1 MAVGSFFNT
10 LLGNLQVE
18 ETPQFIRVSGI
29 RPALLIEAIQGVWK
43 SSKVSNNII
52 KASST
57 EFAFHKFLLPDMVY
71 VLETIAKEKYLRVS
85 RRLVIELIE
94 KLKTET
100 WLKSVYVEKHD
111 NIVDFTQLSKFTVQP
126 LPHQRQ
132 YMEFYNDVVPKY
144 KLKGHL
150 LSAGVGVGKT
160 LNSLFLMECLKCD
173 TIVCIVPKNSL
184 ENVWAKT
191 LSECFKNPVSFWVSS
206 RMKPL
211 DKGYR
216 YYVTHYENLGNMVE
230 FFKGEGSKLGKVGV
244 VADECLSPDTE
255 VLTPTGFKRITEI
268 TENDL
273 VLQYSQSGINTWVKP
288 TRIIKKPTKE
298 AHRYYH
304 QHWEQLVTP
313 NHRMIYLNERGLLRE
328 SLSKDFNPNGH
339 QKSIVSGHLV
349 GENLRLCLTPLE
361 KLLIAI
367 QGDGYIYSFSPN
379 LNKVRIG
386 FHFSKERKMDKLLE
400 LFEETR
406 YKWTEV
412 FSKADGFDPRFPNKK
427 PRRRFIVEIPFE
439 DLEMVKGF
447 QQDPYAI
454 KLFSSWVDLTDK
466 SYQWCNEFID
476 EMLNWDG
483 YLHPPVNG
491 RQFLYYSSVIE
502 SNVDIVQTIAS
513 NAGYRAK
520 KTIQI
525 DDRKETFSDVH
536 RVFMIKNP
544 LVSNSTVFKEVIHF
558 DTPVDYYCLTVPSG
572 MFFVRYNGKVS
583 VTGNCHFLNE
593 IKSTRTHKYLEL
605 VGPTCLNSQNILT
618 MSGTP
623 IKAMATEIVPTL
635 RALDPMFVGKAEE
648 IFLNVFGKSTLRALD
663 IISHRL
669 GFMSY
674 RVDKA
679 DVVPLDITR
688 WTIQVPLKNGNEYT
702 LDTVRMKMRDYVR
715 ERMEYYRKNEALYHD
730 HYFAGIALYEKW
742 LFTSGSNTEKAQ
754 YKTYQDYI
762 KTIRKGFD
770 AKMMKVESVYC
781 NAFEKNNIL
790 PHLEGDFKKNF
801 KKAKSVYKYVELTI
815 LGEALGLVLAKI
827 REQCNIDIALGIEN
841 AVMSNNATNEK
852 HIVSVSDL
860 INDATKKTIFF
871 TNFVGVVSALE
882 ERLKSLGFKPLVVY
896 GDTNKDL
903 PKITKEFAEN
913 PDANPLI
920 ATFQSLSTAVPLT
933 MANRVVMLNNPWR
946 PHDYVQAESRA
957 ARLGQDSPVSVIDV
971 FLDTKGVPNVSTRS
985 KEVLDWASENVAA
998 MLGVKVDVE
1007 QISTES
1013 IDSDTEIKEQ
1023 SLMTEHPL
1031 MDMILSN
1038 EDLKDTF
1045 ETKVESIDKESLVV
1059 LPSSKQ
1065 KQYLN
1070 W

>member
-52 KASST
+52 KAGST

-230 FFKGEGSKLGKVGV
+230 FFKGEGSKLGKVGIIL
-244 VADECLSPDTE
+244 DEL
-255 VLTPTGFKRITEI
+255 
-268 TENDL
+268 
-273 VLQYSQSGINTWVKP
+273 
-288 TRIIKKPTKE
+288 
-298 AHRYYH
+298 
-304 QHWEQLVTP
+304 
-313 NHRMIYLNERGLLRE
+313 
-328 SLSKDFNPNGH
+328 
-339 QKSIVSGHLV
+339 
-349 GENLRLCLTPLE
+349 
-361 KLLIAI
+361 
-367 QGDGYIYSFSPN
+367 
-379 LNKVRIG
+379 
-386 FHFSKERKMDKLLE
+386 
-400 LFEETR
+400 
-406 YKWTEV
+406 
-412 FSKADGFDPRFPNKK
+412 
-427 PRRRFIVEIPFE
+427 
-439 DLEMVKGF
+439 
-447 QQDPYAI
+447 
-454 KLFSSWVDLTDK
+454 
-466 SYQWCNEFID
+466 
-476 EMLNWDG
+476 
-483 YLHPPVNG
+483 
-491 RQFLYYSSVIE
+491 
-502 SNVDIVQTIAS
+502 
-513 NAGYRAK
+513 
-520 KTIQI
+520 
-525 DDRKETFSDVH
+525 
-536 RVFMIKNP
+536 
-544 LVSNSTVFKEVIHF
+544 
-558 DTPVDYYCLTVPSG
+558 
-572 MFFVRYNGKVS
+572 
-583 VTGNCHFLNE
+583 HFLNE
-593 IKSTRTHKYLEL
+593 IKSIRTQKYLEL
-605 VGPTCLNSQNILT
+605 VGPTCLNSQNILA

-623 IKAMATEIVPTL
+623 IKAMTTELIPTL

-702 LDTVRMKMRDYVR
+702 LDTVRSKMRDYVR

-1013 IDSDTEIKEQ
+1013 IDVDEVK
-1023 SLMTEHPL
+1023 EHPL
-1031 MDMILSN
+1031 MSLILGN

-1045 ETKVESIDKESLVV
+1045 ETRVESICKESLVV
-1059 LPSSKQ
+1059 LPASQQ

>member
-52 KASST
+52 KAGST

-100 WLKSVYVEKHD
+100 WLKSVYVDKHD

-144 KLKGHL
+144 RLRGHV

-191 LSECFKNPVSFWVSS
+191 LSECFKNPVNFWVSS

-230 FFKGEGSKLGKVGV
+230 FFKGKGNTLGKVAV
-244 VADECLSPDTE
+244 IVDEL
-255 VLTPTGFKRITEI
+255 
-268 TENDL
+268 
-273 VLQYSQSGINTWVKP
+273 
-288 TRIIKKPTKE
+288 
-298 AHRYYH
+298 
-304 QHWEQLVTP
+304 
-313 NHRMIYLNERGLLRE
+313 
-328 SLSKDFNPNGH
+328 
-339 QKSIVSGHLV
+339 
-349 GENLRLCLTPLE
+349 
-361 KLLIAI
+361 
-367 QGDGYIYSFSPN
+367 
-379 LNKVRIG
+379 
-386 FHFSKERKMDKLLE
+386 
-400 LFEETR
+400 
-406 YKWTEV
+406 
-412 FSKADGFDPRFPNKK
+412 
-427 PRRRFIVEIPFE
+427 
-439 DLEMVKGF
+439 
-447 QQDPYAI
+447 
-454 KLFSSWVDLTDK
+454 
-466 SYQWCNEFID
+466 
-476 EMLNWDG
+476 
-483 YLHPPVNG
+483 
-491 RQFLYYSSVIE
+491 
-502 SNVDIVQTIAS
+502 
-513 NAGYRAK
+513 
-520 KTIQI
+520 
-525 DDRKETFSDVH
+525 
-536 RVFMIKNP
+536 
-544 LVSNSTVFKEVIHF
+544 
-558 DTPVDYYCLTVPSG
+558 
-572 MFFVRYNGKVS
+572 
-583 VTGNCHFLNE
+583 HFLNE
-593 IKSTRTHKYLEL
+593 IKSIRTQKYLEL
-605 VGPTCLNSQNILT
+605 VGPTCLNSQNILA

-679 DVVPLDITR
+679 DVVPLDISR
-688 WTIQVPLKNGNEYT
+688 WTIQVPLKNGNDYT
-702 LDTVRMKMRDYVR
+702 LDTVRTKMRDYVR

-730 HYFAGIALYEKW
+730 HYFTGIALYEKW

-754 YKTYQDYI
+754 YQTYQDYI

-770 AKMMKVESVYC
+770 SKTMKVESVYC
-781 NAFEKNNIL
+781 NAFEKNHIL

-1013 IDSDTEIKEQ
+1013 IDTDEVK
-1023 SLMTEHPL
+1023 EHPL
-1031 MDMILSN
+1031 MSLILGN

-1045 ETKVESIDKESLVV
+1045 ETKVESVAKESLVV
-1059 LPSSKQ
+1059 LPASQQ

>member
-52 KASST
+52 KAGST

-230 FFKGEGSKLGKVGV
+230 FFKGEGSKLGKVGIIL
-244 VADECLSPDTE
+244 DEL
-255 VLTPTGFKRITEI
+255 
-268 TENDL
+268 
-273 VLQYSQSGINTWVKP
+273 
-288 TRIIKKPTKE
+288 
-298 AHRYYH
+298 
-304 QHWEQLVTP
+304 
-313 NHRMIYLNERGLLRE
+313 
-328 SLSKDFNPNGH
+328 
-339 QKSIVSGHLV
+339 
-349 GENLRLCLTPLE
+349 
-361 KLLIAI
+361 
-367 QGDGYIYSFSPN
+367 
-379 LNKVRIG
+379 
-386 FHFSKERKMDKLLE
+386 
-400 LFEETR
+400 
-406 YKWTEV
+406 
-412 FSKADGFDPRFPNKK
+412 
-427 PRRRFIVEIPFE
+427 
-439 DLEMVKGF
+439 
-447 QQDPYAI
+447 
-454 KLFSSWVDLTDK
+454 
-466 SYQWCNEFID
+466 
-476 EMLNWDG
+476 
-483 YLHPPVNG
+483 
-491 RQFLYYSSVIE
+491 
-502 SNVDIVQTIAS
+502 
-513 NAGYRAK
+513 
-520 KTIQI
+520 
-525 DDRKETFSDVH
+525 
-536 RVFMIKNP
+536 
-544 LVSNSTVFKEVIHF
+544 
-558 DTPVDYYCLTVPSG
+558 
-572 MFFVRYNGKVS
+572 
-583 VTGNCHFLNE
+583 HFLNE
-593 IKSTRTHKYLEL
+593 IKSNRTQKYLEL
-605 VGPTCLNSQNILT
+605 VGPTCLNSQNILA

-623 IKAMATEIVPTL
+623 IKAMATELIPTL

-669 GFMSY
+669 GFMAY

-754 YKTYQDYI
+754 YQTYQDYI

-852 HIVSVSDL
+852 YIVSVSDL

-871 TNFVGVVSALE
+871 TNFVGVVSTLE

-1013 IDSDTEIKEQ
+1013 IDVDEVKEQ
-1023 SLMTEHPL
+1023 PL
-1031 MDMILSN
+1031 MSLILGN

-1045 ETKVESIDKESLVV
+1045 ETKVESIAKESLVV
-1059 LPSSKQ
+1059 LPGSKQ

>member
-52 KASST
+52 KAGST

-100 WLKSVYVEKHD
+100 WLKSVYVDKHD

-173 TIVCIVPKNSL
+173 IIVCIVPKNSL

-244 VADECLSPDTE
+244 VVDE
-255 VLTPTGFKRITEI
+255 V
-268 TENDL
+268 
-273 VLQYSQSGINTWVKP
+273 
-288 TRIIKKPTKE
+288 
-298 AHRYYH
+298 
-304 QHWEQLVTP
+304 
-313 NHRMIYLNERGLLRE
+313 
-328 SLSKDFNPNGH
+328 
-339 QKSIVSGHLV
+339 
-349 GENLRLCLTPLE
+349 
-361 KLLIAI
+361 
-367 QGDGYIYSFSPN
+367 
-379 LNKVRIG
+379 
-386 FHFSKERKMDKLLE
+386 
-400 LFEETR
+400 
-406 YKWTEV
+406 
-412 FSKADGFDPRFPNKK
+412 
-427 PRRRFIVEIPFE
+427 
-439 DLEMVKGF
+439 
-447 QQDPYAI
+447 
-454 KLFSSWVDLTDK
+454 
-466 SYQWCNEFID
+466 
-476 EMLNWDG
+476 
-483 YLHPPVNG
+483 
-491 RQFLYYSSVIE
+491 
-502 SNVDIVQTIAS
+502 
-513 NAGYRAK
+513 
-520 KTIQI
+520 
-525 DDRKETFSDVH
+525 
-536 RVFMIKNP
+536 
-544 LVSNSTVFKEVIHF
+544 
-558 DTPVDYYCLTVPSG
+558 
-572 MFFVRYNGKVS
+572 
-583 VTGNCHFLNE
+583 HFLNE
-593 IKSTRTHKYLEL
+593 IKSTRTQKYLEL

-623 IKAMATEIVPTL
+623 IKAMATELIPTL

-648 IFLNVFGKSTLRALD
+648 IFLSVFGKSTLRALD

-669 GFMSY
+669 GFMAY

-754 YKTYQDYI
+754 YQTYQDYI

-1013 IDSDTEIKEQ
+1013 IDSDTGIK
-1023 SLMTEHPL
+1023 EHPL
-1031 MDMILSN
+1031 MDIILSN

-1045 ETKVESIDKESLVV
+1045 ETKVESIGKESLVV
-1059 LPSSKQ
+1059 LPGSKQ

>member
-52 KASST
+52 KAGST

-230 FFKGEGSKLGKVGV
+230 FFKGEGSKLGKVGIIL
-244 VADECLSPDTE
+244 DEL
-255 VLTPTGFKRITEI
+255 
-268 TENDL
+268 
-273 VLQYSQSGINTWVKP
+273 
-288 TRIIKKPTKE
+288 
-298 AHRYYH
+298 
-304 QHWEQLVTP
+304 
-313 NHRMIYLNERGLLRE
+313 
-328 SLSKDFNPNGH
+328 
-339 QKSIVSGHLV
+339 
-349 GENLRLCLTPLE
+349 
-361 KLLIAI
+361 
-367 QGDGYIYSFSPN
+367 
-379 LNKVRIG
+379 
-386 FHFSKERKMDKLLE
+386 
-400 LFEETR
+400 
-406 YKWTEV
+406 
-412 FSKADGFDPRFPNKK
+412 
-427 PRRRFIVEIPFE
+427 
-439 DLEMVKGF
+439 
-447 QQDPYAI
+447 
-454 KLFSSWVDLTDK
+454 
-466 SYQWCNEFID
+466 
-476 EMLNWDG
+476 
-483 YLHPPVNG
+483 
-491 RQFLYYSSVIE
+491 
-502 SNVDIVQTIAS
+502 
-513 NAGYRAK
+513 
-520 KTIQI
+520 
-525 DDRKETFSDVH
+525 
-536 RVFMIKNP
+536 
-544 LVSNSTVFKEVIHF
+544 
-558 DTPVDYYCLTVPSG
+558 
-572 MFFVRYNGKVS
+572 
-583 VTGNCHFLNE
+583 HFLNE
-593 IKSTRTHKYLEL
+593 IKSIRTQKYLEL
-605 VGPTCLNSQNILT
+605 VGPTCLNSQNILA

-623 IKAMATEIVPTL
+623 IKAMATELIPTL

-702 LDTVRMKMRDYVR
+702 LDTVRSKMRDYVR
-715 ERMEYYRKNEALYHD
+715 ERMGYYRKNEALYHD

-754 YKTYQDYI
+754 YQTYQDYI

-1013 IDSDTEIKEQ
+1013 IDSDEVK
-1023 SLMTEHPL
+1023 EHPL
-1031 MDMILSN
+1031 MSLILGN

-1045 ETKVESIDKESLVV
+1045 ETKVESISKESLVV
-1059 LPSSKQ
+1059 LPASQQ

>member
-52 KASST
+52 KAGST

-111 NIVDFTQLSKFTVQP
+111 NIVDFKQLSKFTVQP

-244 VADECLSPDTE
+244 VVDE
-255 VLTPTGFKRITEI
+255 V
-268 TENDL
+268 
-273 VLQYSQSGINTWVKP
+273 
-288 TRIIKKPTKE
+288 
-298 AHRYYH
+298 
-304 QHWEQLVTP
+304 
-313 NHRMIYLNERGLLRE
+313 
-328 SLSKDFNPNGH
+328 
-339 QKSIVSGHLV
+339 
-349 GENLRLCLTPLE
+349 
-361 KLLIAI
+361 
-367 QGDGYIYSFSPN
+367 
-379 LNKVRIG
+379 
-386 FHFSKERKMDKLLE
+386 
-400 LFEETR
+400 
-406 YKWTEV
+406 
-412 FSKADGFDPRFPNKK
+412 
-427 PRRRFIVEIPFE
+427 
-439 DLEMVKGF
+439 
-447 QQDPYAI
+447 
-454 KLFSSWVDLTDK
+454 
-466 SYQWCNEFID
+466 
-476 EMLNWDG
+476 
-483 YLHPPVNG
+483 
-491 RQFLYYSSVIE
+491 
-502 SNVDIVQTIAS
+502 
-513 NAGYRAK
+513 
-520 KTIQI
+520 
-525 DDRKETFSDVH
+525 
-536 RVFMIKNP
+536 
-544 LVSNSTVFKEVIHF
+544 
-558 DTPVDYYCLTVPSG
+558 
-572 MFFVRYNGKVS
+572 
-583 VTGNCHFLNE
+583 HFLNE
-593 IKSTRTHKYLEL
+593 IKSTRTQKYLEL
-605 VGPTCLNSQNILT
+605 VGPTCLNSQNILA

-623 IKAMATEIVPTL
+623 IKAMATELIPTL

-669 GFMSY
+669 GFMAY

-852 HIVSVSDL
+852 HIVSISDL

-1013 IDSDTEIKEQ
+1013 IDVDEVKEQ

-1045 ETKVESIDKESLVV
+1045 ETKVESIGKESLVSTV
-1059 LPSSKQ
+1059 SLPASQQ

>member
-52 KASST
+52 KAGST

-111 NIVDFTQLSKFTVQP
+111 NIVDFSQLSKFTVQP

-144 KLKGHL
+144 RLKGHL

-184 ENVWAKT
+184 EDVWAKT

-230 FFKGEGSKLGKVGV
+230 FFKGEGSKLGKVG
-244 VADECLSPDTE
+244 
-255 VLTPTGFKRITEI
+255 
-268 TENDL
+268 
-273 VLQYSQSGINTWVKP
+273 
-288 TRIIKKPTKE
+288 II
-298 AHRYYH
+298 
-304 QHWEQLVTP
+304 
-313 NHRMIYLNERGLLRE
+313 
-328 SLSKDFNPNGH
+328 
-339 QKSIVSGHLV
+339 
-349 GENLRLCLTPLE
+349 
-361 KLLIAI
+361 
-367 QGDGYIYSFSPN
+367 
-379 LNKVRIG
+379 
-386 FHFSKERKMDKLLE
+386 
-400 LFEETR
+400 
-406 YKWTEV
+406 
-412 FSKADGFDPRFPNKK
+412 
-427 PRRRFIVEIPFE
+427 
-439 DLEMVKGF
+439 
-447 QQDPYAI
+447 
-454 KLFSSWVDLTDK
+454 
-466 SYQWCNEFID
+466 ID
-476 EMLNWDG
+476 E
-483 YLHPPVNG
+483 
-491 RQFLYYSSVIE
+491 
-502 SNVDIVQTIAS
+502 
-513 NAGYRAK
+513 
-520 KTIQI
+520 
-525 DDRKETFSDVH
+525 VH
-536 RVFMIKNP
+536 N
-544 LVSNSTVFKEVIHF
+544 
-558 DTPVDYYCLTVPSG
+558 
-572 MFFVRYNGKVS
+572 
-583 VTGNCHFLNE
+583 LNE
-593 IKSTRTHKYLEL
+593 IKSIRTQKYLEL
-605 VGPTCLNSQNILT
+605 VGPTCLNSQNILA

-679 DVVPLDITR
+679 DVVPLDISR
-688 WTIQVPLKNGNEYT
+688 WTIQVSLKNGNEYT
-702 LDTVRMKMRDYVR
+702 LDTVRSKMRDYVR

-852 HIVSVSDL
+852 HIVSISDL

-1013 IDSDTEIKEQ
+1013 IDSDTEIKE
-1023 SLMTEHPL
+1023 HPL
-1031 MDMILSN
+1031 MDMIFSK

-1045 ETKVESIDKESLVV
+1045 ETKVESIGKESLVV
-1059 LPSSKQ
+1059 LPGSKQ

>member
-52 KASST
+52 KAGST

-111 NIVDFTQLSKFTVQP
+111 NIVDFTQLNKFTVQP

-230 FFKGEGSKLGKVGV
+230 FFKGEGSKLGKVGIIC
-244 VADECLSPDTE
+244 DES
-255 VLTPTGFKRITEI
+255 
-268 TENDL
+268 
-273 VLQYSQSGINTWVKP
+273 
-288 TRIIKKPTKE
+288 
-298 AHRYYH
+298 
-304 QHWEQLVTP
+304 
-313 NHRMIYLNERGLLRE
+313 
-328 SLSKDFNPNGH
+328 
-339 QKSIVSGHLV
+339 
-349 GENLRLCLTPLE
+349 
-361 KLLIAI
+361 
-367 QGDGYIYSFSPN
+367 
-379 LNKVRIG
+379 
-386 FHFSKERKMDKLLE
+386 
-400 LFEETR
+400 
-406 YKWTEV
+406 
-412 FSKADGFDPRFPNKK
+412 
-427 PRRRFIVEIPFE
+427 
-439 DLEMVKGF
+439 
-447 QQDPYAI
+447 
-454 KLFSSWVDLTDK
+454 
-466 SYQWCNEFID
+466 
-476 EMLNWDG
+476 
-483 YLHPPVNG
+483 
-491 RQFLYYSSVIE
+491 
-502 SNVDIVQTIAS
+502 
-513 NAGYRAK
+513 
-520 KTIQI
+520 
-525 DDRKETFSDVH
+525 
-536 RVFMIKNP
+536 
-544 LVSNSTVFKEVIHF
+544 
-558 DTPVDYYCLTVPSG
+558 
-572 MFFVRYNGKVS
+572 
-583 VTGNCHFLNE
+583 HFLNE
-593 IKSTRTHKYLEL
+593 IKSTRTQKYLEL
-605 VGPTCLNSQNILT
+605 IGPTCLNSQNILA

-663 IISHRL
+663 IVSHRL

-1013 IDSDTEIKEQ
+1013 IETDEVK
-1023 SLMTEHPL
+1023 EHPL
-1031 MDMILSN
+1031 MSLILGN

-1045 ETKVESIDKESLVV
+1045 ESKVESIGKESLVSTV
-1059 LPSSKQ
+1059 SLPASQQ

>member
-52 KASST
+52 KAGST

-111 NIVDFTQLSKFTVQP
+111 KIVDFTQLNKFTVQP

-244 VADECLSPDTE
+244 VVDE
-255 VLTPTGFKRITEI
+255 V
-268 TENDL
+268 
-273 VLQYSQSGINTWVKP
+273 
-288 TRIIKKPTKE
+288 
-298 AHRYYH
+298 
-304 QHWEQLVTP
+304 
-313 NHRMIYLNERGLLRE
+313 
-328 SLSKDFNPNGH
+328 
-339 QKSIVSGHLV
+339 
-349 GENLRLCLTPLE
+349 
-361 KLLIAI
+361 
-367 QGDGYIYSFSPN
+367 
-379 LNKVRIG
+379 
-386 FHFSKERKMDKLLE
+386 
-400 LFEETR
+400 
-406 YKWTEV
+406 
-412 FSKADGFDPRFPNKK
+412 
-427 PRRRFIVEIPFE
+427 
-439 DLEMVKGF
+439 
-447 QQDPYAI
+447 
-454 KLFSSWVDLTDK
+454 
-466 SYQWCNEFID
+466 
-476 EMLNWDG
+476 
-483 YLHPPVNG
+483 
-491 RQFLYYSSVIE
+491 
-502 SNVDIVQTIAS
+502 
-513 NAGYRAK
+513 
-520 KTIQI
+520 
-525 DDRKETFSDVH
+525 
-536 RVFMIKNP
+536 
-544 LVSNSTVFKEVIHF
+544 
-558 DTPVDYYCLTVPSG
+558 
-572 MFFVRYNGKVS
+572 
-583 VTGNCHFLNE
+583 HFLNE
-593 IKSTRTHKYLEL
+593 IKSTRAQKYLEL
-605 VGPTCLNSQNILT
+605 VGPTCLNSQNILA

-623 IKAMATEIVPTL
+623 IKAMATELIPTL

-688 WTIQVPLKNGNEYT
+688 WTIQVPLKNGNDYT

-754 YKTYQDYI
+754 YQTYQDYI

-1013 IDSDTEIKEQ
+1013 IDSDEVK
-1023 SLMTEHPL
+1023 EHPL
-1031 MDMILSN
+1031 MSLILGN

-1045 ETKVESIDKESLVV
+1045 ENKVESIAKESLVSTV
-1059 LPSSKQ
+1059 TLPASQQ

>member
-52 KASST
+52 KAGST

-100 WLKSVYVEKHD
+100 WLKSVYVDKHD
-111 NIVDFTQLSKFTVQP
+111 NIVDFSQLSKFTVQP

-144 KLKGHL
+144 RLRGHV

-184 ENVWAKT
+184 EDVWAKT
-191 LSECFKNPVSFWVSS
+191 LSECFKNPVNFWVSS

-230 FFKGEGSKLGKVGV
+230 FFKGEGSKLGKVGIIL
-244 VADECLSPDTE
+244 DE
-255 VLTPTGFKRITEI
+255 
-268 TENDL
+268 
-273 VLQYSQSGINTWVKP
+273 
-288 TRIIKKPTKE
+288 
-298 AHRYYH
+298 
-304 QHWEQLVTP
+304 
-313 NHRMIYLNERGLLRE
+313 
-328 SLSKDFNPNGH
+328 
-339 QKSIVSGHLV
+339 
-349 GENLRLCLTPLE
+349 
-361 KLLIAI
+361 
-367 QGDGYIYSFSPN
+367 
-379 LNKVRIG
+379 
-386 FHFSKERKMDKLLE
+386 
-400 LFEETR
+400 
-406 YKWTEV
+406 
-412 FSKADGFDPRFPNKK
+412 
-427 PRRRFIVEIPFE
+427 
-439 DLEMVKGF
+439 
-447 QQDPYAI
+447 
-454 KLFSSWVDLTDK
+454 
-466 SYQWCNEFID
+466 
-476 EMLNWDG
+476 
-483 YLHPPVNG
+483 LHN
-491 RQFLYYSSVIE
+491 
-502 SNVDIVQTIAS
+502 
-513 NAGYRAK
+513 
-520 KTIQI
+520 
-525 DDRKETFSDVH
+525 
-536 RVFMIKNP
+536 
-544 LVSNSTVFKEVIHF
+544 
-558 DTPVDYYCLTVPSG
+558 
-572 MFFVRYNGKVS
+572 
-583 VTGNCHFLNE
+583 LNE
-593 IKSTRTHKYLEL
+593 IKSIRTQKYLEL
-605 VGPTCLNSQNILT
+605 VGPTCLNSQNILA

-623 IKAMATEIVPTL
+623 IKAMATEIIPTL
-635 RALDPMFVGKAEE
+635 RSLDPMFVGKAEE

-679 DVVPLDITR
+679 DVVPLDISR

-702 LDTVRMKMRDYVR
+702 LDTVRAKMRDYVR

-754 YKTYQDYI
+754 YQTYQDYI

-770 AKMMKVESVYC
+770 SKTMKVESVYC
-781 NAFEKNNIL
+781 NAFEKNHIL

-1013 IDSDTEIKEQ
+1013 IEDNGVK
-1023 SLMTEHPL
+1023 EHPL
-1031 MDMILSN
+1031 MSLILGN

-1045 ETKVESIDKESLVV
+1045 ETKVESISKESLVT
-1059 LPSSKQ
+1059 LPATKQ

>member
-52 KASST
+52 KAGST

-100 WLKSVYVEKHD
+100 WLKSVYVDKHD

-144 KLKGHL
+144 RLKGHL

-230 FFKGEGSKLGKVGV
+230 FFKGEGNKLGKVGV
-244 VADECLSPDTE
+244 VVDE
-255 VLTPTGFKRITEI
+255 V
-268 TENDL
+268 
-273 VLQYSQSGINTWVKP
+273 
-288 TRIIKKPTKE
+288 
-298 AHRYYH
+298 
-304 QHWEQLVTP
+304 
-313 NHRMIYLNERGLLRE
+313 
-328 SLSKDFNPNGH
+328 
-339 QKSIVSGHLV
+339 
-349 GENLRLCLTPLE
+349 
-361 KLLIAI
+361 
-367 QGDGYIYSFSPN
+367 
-379 LNKVRIG
+379 
-386 FHFSKERKMDKLLE
+386 
-400 LFEETR
+400 
-406 YKWTEV
+406 
-412 FSKADGFDPRFPNKK
+412 
-427 PRRRFIVEIPFE
+427 
-439 DLEMVKGF
+439 
-447 QQDPYAI
+447 
-454 KLFSSWVDLTDK
+454 
-466 SYQWCNEFID
+466 
-476 EMLNWDG
+476 
-483 YLHPPVNG
+483 
-491 RQFLYYSSVIE
+491 
-502 SNVDIVQTIAS
+502 
-513 NAGYRAK
+513 
-520 KTIQI
+520 
-525 DDRKETFSDVH
+525 
-536 RVFMIKNP
+536 
-544 LVSNSTVFKEVIHF
+544 
-558 DTPVDYYCLTVPSG
+558 
-572 MFFVRYNGKVS
+572 
-583 VTGNCHFLNE
+583 HFLNE
-593 IKSTRTHKYLEL
+593 IKSTRTQKYLEL

-623 IKAMATEIVPTL
+623 IKAMATELIPTL

-702 LDTVRMKMRDYVR
+702 LDTVRMTMRDYVR
-715 ERMEYYRKNEALYHD
+715 ERMEHYRKNEALYHD

-754 YKTYQDYI
+754 YQTYQDYI

-770 AKMMKVESVYC
+770 SKTMKVESVYC

-790 PHLEGDFKKNF
+790 PLLEGDFKKNF

-933 MANRVVMLNNPWR
+933 MANRVVMLNSPWR

-1013 IDSDTEIKEQ
+1013 IEVDEIKD
-1023 SLMTEHPL
+1023 HPL
-1031 MDMILSN
+1031 MSLILSN

-1045 ETKVESIDKESLVV
+1045 ESKVESISKESLVV
-1059 LPSSKQ
+1059 LPASQQ

>member
-18 ETPQFIRVSGI
+18 ETPQFIRVSSI

-52 KASST
+52 KAGST

-244 VADECLSPDTE
+244 VVDE
-255 VLTPTGFKRITEI
+255 V
-268 TENDL
+268 
-273 VLQYSQSGINTWVKP
+273 
-288 TRIIKKPTKE
+288 
-298 AHRYYH
+298 
-304 QHWEQLVTP
+304 
-313 NHRMIYLNERGLLRE
+313 
-328 SLSKDFNPNGH
+328 
-339 QKSIVSGHLV
+339 
-349 GENLRLCLTPLE
+349 
-361 KLLIAI
+361 
-367 QGDGYIYSFSPN
+367 
-379 LNKVRIG
+379 
-386 FHFSKERKMDKLLE
+386 
-400 LFEETR
+400 
-406 YKWTEV
+406 
-412 FSKADGFDPRFPNKK
+412 
-427 PRRRFIVEIPFE
+427 
-439 DLEMVKGF
+439 
-447 QQDPYAI
+447 
-454 KLFSSWVDLTDK
+454 
-466 SYQWCNEFID
+466 
-476 EMLNWDG
+476 
-483 YLHPPVNG
+483 
-491 RQFLYYSSVIE
+491 
-502 SNVDIVQTIAS
+502 
-513 NAGYRAK
+513 
-520 KTIQI
+520 
-525 DDRKETFSDVH
+525 
-536 RVFMIKNP
+536 
-544 LVSNSTVFKEVIHF
+544 
-558 DTPVDYYCLTVPSG
+558 
-572 MFFVRYNGKVS
+572 
-583 VTGNCHFLNE
+583 HFLNE
-593 IKSTRTHKYLEL
+593 IKSNRTQKYLEL
-605 VGPTCLNSQNILT
+605 VGPTCLNSQNILA

-623 IKAMATEIVPTL
+623 IKAMATELIPTL

-702 LDTVRMKMRDYVR
+702 LDTVRSKMRDYVR
-715 ERMEYYRKNEALYHD
+715 ERMEHYRKNEALYHD

-754 YKTYQDYI
+754 YQTYQDYI

-852 HIVSVSDL
+852 YIVSVSDL

-882 ERLKSLGFKPLVVY
+882 ARLKSLGFKPLIVY

-1013 IDSDTEIKEQ
+1013 IEKDDVK
-1023 SLMTEHPL
+1023 EHPL
-1031 MDMILSN
+1031 MSLILGN

-1045 ETKVESIDKESLVV
+1045 ESKVESAAKESLVSTV
-1059 LPSSKQ
+1059 SLPASQQ

>member
-52 KASST
+52 KAGST

-100 WLKSVYVEKHD
+100 WLKSVYVDKHD

-144 KLKGHL
+144 RLKGHL

-244 VADECLSPDTE
+244 VVDE
-255 VLTPTGFKRITEI
+255 
-268 TENDL
+268 
-273 VLQYSQSGINTWVKP
+273 
-288 TRIIKKPTKE
+288 
-298 AHRYYH
+298 A
-304 QHWEQLVTP
+304 
-313 NHRMIYLNERGLLRE
+313 
-328 SLSKDFNPNGH
+328 
-339 QKSIVSGHLV
+339 
-349 GENLRLCLTPLE
+349 
-361 KLLIAI
+361 
-367 QGDGYIYSFSPN
+367 
-379 LNKVRIG
+379 
-386 FHFSKERKMDKLLE
+386 
-400 LFEETR
+400 
-406 YKWTEV
+406 
-412 FSKADGFDPRFPNKK
+412 
-427 PRRRFIVEIPFE
+427 
-439 DLEMVKGF
+439 
-447 QQDPYAI
+447 
-454 KLFSSWVDLTDK
+454 
-466 SYQWCNEFID
+466 
-476 EMLNWDG
+476 
-483 YLHPPVNG
+483 
-491 RQFLYYSSVIE
+491 
-502 SNVDIVQTIAS
+502 
-513 NAGYRAK
+513 
-520 KTIQI
+520 
-525 DDRKETFSDVH
+525 
-536 RVFMIKNP
+536 
-544 LVSNSTVFKEVIHF
+544 
-558 DTPVDYYCLTVPSG
+558 
-572 MFFVRYNGKVS
+572 
-583 VTGNCHFLNE
+583 HFLNE
-593 IKSTRTHKYLEL
+593 IKSTRTQKYLEL

-679 DVVPLDITR
+679 DVVPLDISR

-702 LDTVRMKMRDYVR
+702 LDTVRTKMRDYVR

-742 LFTSGSNTEKAQ
+742 LFTSGSNTEKDQ
-754 YKTYQDYI
+754 YQTYQEYI

-770 AKMMKVESVYC
+770 SKTMKVESVYC
-781 NAFEKNNIL
+781 NAFEKNHIL

-841 AVMSNNATNEK
+841 AVMSNNTTNEK

-1013 IDSDTEIKEQ
+1013 IETDEVK
-1023 SLMTEHPL
+1023 EHPL
-1031 MDMILSN
+1031 MSLILGN

-1045 ETKVESIDKESLVV
+1045 ETKVESIGVEFSKESLVT
-1059 LPSSKQ
+1059 LPATKQ

>member
-29 RPALLIEAIQGVWK
+29 RPTLLIEAIQGVWK

-52 KASST
+52 KAGST

-230 FFKGEGSKLGKVGV
+230 FFKGEGSKLGKVGIIL
-244 VADECLSPDTE
+244 DEL
-255 VLTPTGFKRITEI
+255 
-268 TENDL
+268 
-273 VLQYSQSGINTWVKP
+273 
-288 TRIIKKPTKE
+288 
-298 AHRYYH
+298 
-304 QHWEQLVTP
+304 
-313 NHRMIYLNERGLLRE
+313 
-328 SLSKDFNPNGH
+328 
-339 QKSIVSGHLV
+339 
-349 GENLRLCLTPLE
+349 
-361 KLLIAI
+361 
-367 QGDGYIYSFSPN
+367 
-379 LNKVRIG
+379 
-386 FHFSKERKMDKLLE
+386 
-400 LFEETR
+400 
-406 YKWTEV
+406 
-412 FSKADGFDPRFPNKK
+412 
-427 PRRRFIVEIPFE
+427 
-439 DLEMVKGF
+439 
-447 QQDPYAI
+447 
-454 KLFSSWVDLTDK
+454 
-466 SYQWCNEFID
+466 
-476 EMLNWDG
+476 
-483 YLHPPVNG
+483 
-491 RQFLYYSSVIE
+491 
-502 SNVDIVQTIAS
+502 
-513 NAGYRAK
+513 
-520 KTIQI
+520 
-525 DDRKETFSDVH
+525 
-536 RVFMIKNP
+536 
-544 LVSNSTVFKEVIHF
+544 
-558 DTPVDYYCLTVPSG
+558 
-572 MFFVRYNGKVS
+572 
-583 VTGNCHFLNE
+583 HFLNE
-593 IKSTRTHKYLEL
+593 IKSIRTQKYLEL
-605 VGPTCLNSQNILT
+605 VGPTCLNSQNILA

-623 IKAMATEIVPTL
+623 IKAMATELIPTL

-1013 IDSDTEIKEQ
+1013 IDSDEVK
-1023 SLMTEHPL
+1023 EHPL
-1031 MDMILSN
+1031 MSLILGN

-1045 ETKVESIDKESLVV
+1045 ESKVESIGKESLVSTV
-1059 LPSSKQ
+1059 SLPASQQ

>member
-52 KASST
+52 KAGST

-100 WLKSVYVEKHD
+100 WLKSVYVDKHD

-244 VADECLSPDTE
+244 VVDECLSPDTE
-255 VLTPTGFKRITEI
+255 VLTPDGYKLISEVTED
-268 TENDL
+268 DL
-273 VLQYSQSGINTWVKP
+273 VLQYNPSGEKTWVKP
-288 TRIIKKPTKE
+288 SRIVKKPTLE
-298 AHRYYH
+298 AHRYTH
-304 QHWEQLVTP
+304 QYWEQLVTP
-313 NHRMIYLNERGLLRE
+313 NHRMIYRDEKGLLQE
-328 SLSKDFNPNGH
+328 SLSKDYTPNSNSNTITPNG
-339 QKSIVSGHLV
+339 
-349 GENLRLCLTPLE
+349 
-361 KLLIAI
+361 LI
-367 QGDGYIYSFSPN
+367 N
-379 LNKVRIG
+379 
-386 FHFSKERKMDKLLE
+386 
-400 LFEETR
+400 
-406 YKWTEV
+406 
-412 FSKADGFDPRFPNKK
+412 
-427 PRRRFIVEIPFE
+427 
-439 DLEMVKGF
+439 
-447 QQDPYAI
+447 
-454 KLFSSWVDLTDK
+454 
-466 SYQWCNEFID
+466 NE
-476 EMLNWDG
+476 G
-483 YLHPPVNG
+483 
-491 RQFLYYSSVIE
+491 
-502 SNVDIVQTIAS
+502 
-513 NAGYRAK
+513 
-520 KTIQI
+520 
-525 DDRKETFSDVH
+525 
-536 RVFMIKNP
+536 
-544 LVSNSTVFKEVIHF
+544 TVKEVIHF
-558 DTPVDYYCLTVPSG
+558 DNPVDYYCLTVPSG

-593 IKSTRTHKYLEL
+593 IKSTRTQKYLEL

-702 LDTVRMKMRDYVR
+702 LDTVRSKMRDYVR

-1013 IDSDTEIKEQ
+1013 IEVDEVKEHQ
-1023 SLMTEHPL
+1023 LMSL
-1031 MDMILSN
+1031 ILGN

-1045 ETKVESIDKESLVV
+1045 ETKVESIAKESLVSTV
-1059 LPSSKQ
+1059 SLPASQQ

>member
-10 LLGNLQVE
+10 LLGNLKVE

-52 KASST
+52 KAGST

-100 WLKSVYVEKHD
+100 WLKSVYVDKHD

-144 KLKGHL
+144 KLRGHL

-173 TIVCIVPKNSL
+173 TIVCIIPKNSL

-244 VADECLSPDTE
+244 VVDE
-255 VLTPTGFKRITEI
+255 V
-268 TENDL
+268 
-273 VLQYSQSGINTWVKP
+273 
-288 TRIIKKPTKE
+288 
-298 AHRYYH
+298 
-304 QHWEQLVTP
+304 
-313 NHRMIYLNERGLLRE
+313 
-328 SLSKDFNPNGH
+328 
-339 QKSIVSGHLV
+339 
-349 GENLRLCLTPLE
+349 
-361 KLLIAI
+361 
-367 QGDGYIYSFSPN
+367 
-379 LNKVRIG
+379 
-386 FHFSKERKMDKLLE
+386 
-400 LFEETR
+400 
-406 YKWTEV
+406 
-412 FSKADGFDPRFPNKK
+412 
-427 PRRRFIVEIPFE
+427 
-439 DLEMVKGF
+439 
-447 QQDPYAI
+447 
-454 KLFSSWVDLTDK
+454 
-466 SYQWCNEFID
+466 
-476 EMLNWDG
+476 
-483 YLHPPVNG
+483 
-491 RQFLYYSSVIE
+491 
-502 SNVDIVQTIAS
+502 
-513 NAGYRAK
+513 
-520 KTIQI
+520 
-525 DDRKETFSDVH
+525 
-536 RVFMIKNP
+536 
-544 LVSNSTVFKEVIHF
+544 
-558 DTPVDYYCLTVPSG
+558 
-572 MFFVRYNGKVS
+572 
-583 VTGNCHFLNE
+583 HFLNE
-593 IKSTRTHKYLEL
+593 IKSNRTQKYLEL

-623 IKAMATEIVPTL
+623 IKAMATELIPTL

-754 YKTYQDYI
+754 YQTYKDYI

-913 PDANPLI
+913 PDVNPLI

-1013 IDSDTEIKEQ
+1013 INSDIEVKD
-1023 SLMTEHPL
+1023 HPL

-1045 ETKVESIDKESLVV
+1045 ETKVESIAKESLVV
-1059 LPSSKQ
+1059 LPGSKQ

>member
-52 KASST
+52 KAGST

-244 VADECLSPDTE
+244 VVDE
-255 VLTPTGFKRITEI
+255 V
-268 TENDL
+268 
-273 VLQYSQSGINTWVKP
+273 
-288 TRIIKKPTKE
+288 
-298 AHRYYH
+298 
-304 QHWEQLVTP
+304 
-313 NHRMIYLNERGLLRE
+313 
-328 SLSKDFNPNGH
+328 
-339 QKSIVSGHLV
+339 
-349 GENLRLCLTPLE
+349 
-361 KLLIAI
+361 
-367 QGDGYIYSFSPN
+367 
-379 LNKVRIG
+379 
-386 FHFSKERKMDKLLE
+386 
-400 LFEETR
+400 
-406 YKWTEV
+406 
-412 FSKADGFDPRFPNKK
+412 
-427 PRRRFIVEIPFE
+427 
-439 DLEMVKGF
+439 
-447 QQDPYAI
+447 
-454 KLFSSWVDLTDK
+454 
-466 SYQWCNEFID
+466 
-476 EMLNWDG
+476 
-483 YLHPPVNG
+483 
-491 RQFLYYSSVIE
+491 
-502 SNVDIVQTIAS
+502 
-513 NAGYRAK
+513 
-520 KTIQI
+520 
-525 DDRKETFSDVH
+525 
-536 RVFMIKNP
+536 
-544 LVSNSTVFKEVIHF
+544 
-558 DTPVDYYCLTVPSG
+558 
-572 MFFVRYNGKVS
+572 
-583 VTGNCHFLNE
+583 HFLNE
-593 IKSTRTHKYLEL
+593 IKSTRTQKYLEL

-623 IKAMATEIVPTL
+623 IKAMATELIPTL

-669 GFMSY
+669 GFMAY

-702 LDTVRMKMRDYVR
+702 LDTVRSKMRDYVR

-1013 IDSDTEIKEQ
+1013 IDSDEVK
-1023 SLMTEHPL
+1023 EHPL
-1031 MDMILSN
+1031 MSLILGN

-1045 ETKVESIDKESLVV
+1045 ESKVESIGKESLVSTV
-1059 LPSSKQ
+1059 SLPASQQ

>member
-52 KASST
+52 KAGST

-144 KLKGHL
+144 KLRGHL

-230 FFKGEGSKLGKVGV
+230 FFKGEGSKLGKVGIIL
-244 VADECLSPDTE
+244 DEL
-255 VLTPTGFKRITEI
+255 
-268 TENDL
+268 
-273 VLQYSQSGINTWVKP
+273 
-288 TRIIKKPTKE
+288 
-298 AHRYYH
+298 
-304 QHWEQLVTP
+304 
-313 NHRMIYLNERGLLRE
+313 
-328 SLSKDFNPNGH
+328 
-339 QKSIVSGHLV
+339 
-349 GENLRLCLTPLE
+349 
-361 KLLIAI
+361 
-367 QGDGYIYSFSPN
+367 
-379 LNKVRIG
+379 
-386 FHFSKERKMDKLLE
+386 
-400 LFEETR
+400 
-406 YKWTEV
+406 
-412 FSKADGFDPRFPNKK
+412 
-427 PRRRFIVEIPFE
+427 
-439 DLEMVKGF
+439 
-447 QQDPYAI
+447 
-454 KLFSSWVDLTDK
+454 
-466 SYQWCNEFID
+466 
-476 EMLNWDG
+476 
-483 YLHPPVNG
+483 
-491 RQFLYYSSVIE
+491 
-502 SNVDIVQTIAS
+502 
-513 NAGYRAK
+513 
-520 KTIQI
+520 
-525 DDRKETFSDVH
+525 
-536 RVFMIKNP
+536 
-544 LVSNSTVFKEVIHF
+544 
-558 DTPVDYYCLTVPSG
+558 
-572 MFFVRYNGKVS
+572 
-583 VTGNCHFLNE
+583 HFLNE
-593 IKSTRTHKYLEL
+593 IKSIRTQKYLEL
-605 VGPTCLNSQNILT
+605 VGPTCLNSQNILA

-623 IKAMATEIVPTL
+623 IKAMATELIPTL

-754 YKTYQDYI
+754 YQTYRDYI

-1013 IDSDTEIKEQ
+1013 IDSDIEVKD
-1023 SLMTEHPL
+1023 HPL
-1031 MDMILSN
+1031 MSLILGN

-1045 ETKVESIDKESLVV
+1045 ETKVESIGKESLVV
-1059 LPSSKQ
+1059 LPASQQ

>member
-10 LLGNLQVE
+10 LLGNLKVE

-52 KASST
+52 KAGST

-144 KLKGHL
+144 KLRGHL

-244 VADECLSPDTE
+244 VVDE
-255 VLTPTGFKRITEI
+255 V
-268 TENDL
+268 
-273 VLQYSQSGINTWVKP
+273 
-288 TRIIKKPTKE
+288 
-298 AHRYYH
+298 
-304 QHWEQLVTP
+304 
-313 NHRMIYLNERGLLRE
+313 
-328 SLSKDFNPNGH
+328 
-339 QKSIVSGHLV
+339 
-349 GENLRLCLTPLE
+349 
-361 KLLIAI
+361 
-367 QGDGYIYSFSPN
+367 
-379 LNKVRIG
+379 
-386 FHFSKERKMDKLLE
+386 
-400 LFEETR
+400 
-406 YKWTEV
+406 
-412 FSKADGFDPRFPNKK
+412 
-427 PRRRFIVEIPFE
+427 
-439 DLEMVKGF
+439 
-447 QQDPYAI
+447 
-454 KLFSSWVDLTDK
+454 
-466 SYQWCNEFID
+466 
-476 EMLNWDG
+476 
-483 YLHPPVNG
+483 
-491 RQFLYYSSVIE
+491 
-502 SNVDIVQTIAS
+502 
-513 NAGYRAK
+513 
-520 KTIQI
+520 
-525 DDRKETFSDVH
+525 
-536 RVFMIKNP
+536 
-544 LVSNSTVFKEVIHF
+544 
-558 DTPVDYYCLTVPSG
+558 
-572 MFFVRYNGKVS
+572 
-583 VTGNCHFLNE
+583 HFLNE
-593 IKSTRTHKYLEL
+593 IKSNRTQKYLEL

-1007 QISTES
+1007 QLGNESIISTES
-1013 IDSDTEIKEQ
+1013 IDSDTEVKD
-1023 SLMTEHPL
+1023 HPL

-1045 ETKVESIDKESLVV
+1045 ETKVESIGKESLVV
-1059 LPSSKQ
+1059 LPGNKQ